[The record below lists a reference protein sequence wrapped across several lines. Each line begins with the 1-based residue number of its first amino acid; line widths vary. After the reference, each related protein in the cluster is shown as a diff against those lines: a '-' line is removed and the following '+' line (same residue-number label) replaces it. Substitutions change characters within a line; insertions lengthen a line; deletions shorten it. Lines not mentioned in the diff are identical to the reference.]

1 MNIEKIKLNYLH
13 ALLGLLTPCLP
24 PVVMENAE
32 QFKMRGRK
40 PQISLVAI
48 RICES
53 WEKDAQ
59 QFWKH
64 AITCSLT
71 WLGRWDAQD
80 CWRWRTFLRG
90 DGACQLLEREE
101 WEGTWQKP
109 SFLSPVYLQGGR
121 AETIYLIRHA
131 SYCFHLLIFLR
142 AVNQFGVD
150 LSAP

>member
-1 MNIEKIKLNYLH
+1 MNIEEINLNYLH

-59 QFWKH
+59 QF
-64 AITCSLT
+64 
-71 WLGRWDAQD
+71 
-80 CWRWRTFLRG
+80 
-90 DGACQLLEREE
+90 
-101 WEGTWQKP
+101 
-109 SFLSPVYLQGGR
+109 
-121 AETIYLIRHA
+121 
-131 SYCFHLLIFLR
+131 
-142 AVNQFGVD
+142 
-150 LSAP
+150 